1 MKFDF
6 DMYIDLPKAK
16 QINTDLGRRYS
27 TPEANIYPSITT
39 VLGSQPEK
47 KKSIAEWRAR
57 VGEGV
62 ANKISQ
68 QAAKRGTALHHIM
81 EKYILGDELDLS
93 KEMPSTIDRFRKV
106 QKCVDTN
113 LQLVY
118 ATESAMYSDIL
129 RIAGTADLIC
139 EWNGKP
145 TVVDFKTSIR
155 QKTRDQIH
163 DYFLQATAYSIMFE
177 EHTGI
182 RTLDFAILIVSDE
195 GDFDVFEGQRNDYV
209 ADLIRVRDDYEH
221 RIKNVLTETI

>member
-6 DMYIDLPKAK
+6 DMHIDLPKAK

-155 QKTRDQIH
+155 QKKRDQIH

-182 RTLDFAILIVSDE
+182 RTLDLAILIVSDE
-195 GDFDVFEGQRNDYV
+195 GDFDIFEGQRNDYV
-209 ADLIRVRDDYEH
+209 ADLVRVRDGYER
-221 RIKNVLTETI
+221 RIKNVLTEMV